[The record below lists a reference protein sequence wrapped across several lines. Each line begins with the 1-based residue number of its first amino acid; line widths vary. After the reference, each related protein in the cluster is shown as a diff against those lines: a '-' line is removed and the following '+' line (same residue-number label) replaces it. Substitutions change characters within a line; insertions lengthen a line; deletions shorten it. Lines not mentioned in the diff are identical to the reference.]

1 MKPQYLTRK
10 LWGCG
15 EYWKKWSPNNNISQ
29 SKVGL
34 PWMGIIQICLVKVSS
49 IAASKKPNEWMNE
62 WMNEKYPRKM
72 ELRRQSGIQMLQQ
85 VFQSTNL
92 APFCFPMANRRC
104 QVWNDRALWI
114 KMWSCFTKFRI
125 ILLIII
131 ITIIVSYHSCFYRFQ
146 QINTVPVGMCYP
158 IPASDPLVLQFLG

>member
-1 MKPQYLTRK
+1 M
-10 LWGCG
+10 
-15 EYWKKWSPNNNISQ
+15 
-29 SKVGL
+29 
-34 PWMGIIQICLVKVSS
+34 
-49 IAASKKPNEWMNE
+49 NEWMNE

-131 ITIIVSYHSCFYRFQ
+131 IITIIVIPLLLLPLPTNKYGTCRHVLSHSSQWSSSAAVSGLGVTLPDPFFNSNKYLKEMQ
-146 QINTVPVGMCYP
+146 QKTHILRLST
-158 IPASDPLVLQFLG
+158 AFSWSR